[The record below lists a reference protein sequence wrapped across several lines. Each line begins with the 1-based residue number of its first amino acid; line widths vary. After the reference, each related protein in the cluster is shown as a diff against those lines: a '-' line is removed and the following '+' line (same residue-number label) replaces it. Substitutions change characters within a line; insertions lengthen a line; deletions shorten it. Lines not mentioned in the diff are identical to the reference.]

1 MNIGC
6 NIRKIRELKNIKQD
20 YIAHKLNLSLT
31 SYGKI
36 ERNEVDINLSRVHQI
51 ADVLDVSI
59 NLLIGF
65 DAGAL
70 LSSSKRDY
78 YVYEQVIKS
87 QQEQI
92 SQLSV
97 ENSKLIQIIETITST
112 ERHYT
117 RSIVDRNSNYSKLP

>member
-59 NLLIGF
+59 NL
-65 DAGAL
+65 
-70 LSSSKRDY
+70 
-78 YVYEQVIKS
+78 
-87 QQEQI
+87 
-92 SQLSV
+92 
-97 ENSKLIQIIETITST
+97 
-112 ERHYT
+112 
-117 RSIVDRNSNYSKLP
+117 